1 VVTKNHVCRNLGH
14 NFVSA
19 IREPELLNLV
29 DDGHSIT
36 DLIANRF
43 TVTAKVCTGCGRV
56 VGEFWKEG
64 DL

>member
-1 VVTKNHVCRNLGH
+1 MKTVCQNLGH
-14 NFVSA
+14 NFVDV
-19 IREPELLNLV
+19 RKDPEVLNLV
-29 DDGHSIT
+29 DGGHSIT
-36 DLIANRF
+36 DLISNRF